1 MEKVLLKIMDHDC
14 WVTQVTQ
21 KFKVTLEILGC
32 EGKGCFLRIKG
43 ESEKALDFVK
53 NHKDIS
59 SFTILSKTKDSVL
72 LLLDDE
78 SAHTRSIIQSVGA
91 FFTYPI
97 EVREG
102 NEYWNVITPT
112 KKQLKILEKRLSKI
126 GNPILEKSVSKP
138 PLTLRQKEIIDLA
151 FKEGY
156 FETPRRITLDKL
168 AEKLG
173 ISASSLGETL
183 RLAMKRMLED
193 L

>member
-1 MEKVLLKIMDHDC
+1 MDHDC

-21 KFKVTLEILGC
+21 AFEVTLEILGC

-59 SFTILSKTKDSVL
+59 SFTILAKTKDSVL

-78 SAHTRSIIQSVGA
+78 SAHTRNIIQSVGA
-91 FFTYPI
+91 FFTYPV

-102 NEYWNVITPT
+102 NEYWHIITPT
-112 KKQLKILEKRLSKI
+112 KKQLKILEKRLSEI
-126 GNPILEKSVSKP
+126 GNPIIEKSVSRP
-138 PLTLRQKEIIDLA
+138 PLTARQKEIIDLA